1 MALHLGEP
9 WVLLGAEPTRTGPA
23 GVCTKSMCTLCAT
36 YGNKWV
42 ARSLSEKSPAGKDFG
57 GLREAADADVA
68 ATASR
73 EFAEE
78 TLGIF
83 ACCDVDAGC
92 VEQSAQQM
100 SQQIRRRELMIEVV
114 HELRQVVSHL
124 YGCSL
129 VCPLG

>member
-23 GVCTKSMCTLCAT
+23 GTCTKSMCTCHADLRSPGHHERQQRHAFCA
-36 YGNKWV
+36 
-42 ARSLSEKSPAGKDFG
+42 AGKDFG

-78 TLGIF
+78 TLGMF
-83 ACCDVDAGC
+83 AGC
-92 VEQSAQQM
+92 GVDDDCVRQSAAQM
-100 SQQIRRRELMIEVV
+100 REQITQRQLMIEVV
-114 HELRQVVSHL
+114 HELRQVPHRLHAARCIV
-124 YGCSL
+124 
-129 VCPLG
+129 P